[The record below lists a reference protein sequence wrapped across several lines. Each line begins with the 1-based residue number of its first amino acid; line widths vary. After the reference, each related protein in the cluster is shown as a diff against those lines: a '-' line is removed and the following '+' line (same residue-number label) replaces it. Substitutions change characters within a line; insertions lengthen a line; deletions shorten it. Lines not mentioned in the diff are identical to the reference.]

1 MDQPIA
7 RLDDGGVGILARLI
21 FEGQHF
27 PPGFAIVVVVLSV
40 TLVGRALEAMVNPT
54 LRGR

>member
-1 MDQPIA
+1 V
-7 RLDDGGVGILARLI
+7 L
-21 FEGQHF
+21 